1 MKFVLHISIIFA
13 LGTYGSIALA
23 QSSLEGVSTG
33 RYEIRK
39 APSSAKTRNPAS
51 EAATT
56 APEEVNVVLKAETG
70 KVKPVVESTT
80 KSSSPADIDL
90 KPLVLEQG
98 SVAAGNAEV
107 EEATKKEEVVE
118 PGIQEQA
125 ESLFSSKA
133 SKIYSFYRE
142 QIHPDDIRNNRVEI
156 DILPSMVYNDS
167 QSNYSFRDYQS
178 YFNALKFK
186 SSVWFTP
193 LIGVSGQILF
203 SMAAD
208 LDAMAADRSR
218 VSAKYEQMDLG
229 INFRKFFGISRKASS
244 LEFSVLYGDHKMT
257 VPSDALSRVRIKS
270 QGLGLGI
277 KSRIPTST
285 NYAWVLGGTFFP
297 RVQHSEEEAGL
308 AISSGSIAE
317 SSRVNLEFGGE
328 YKFTRESQ
336 MIWSVGLTTER
347 NVFDGAATVA
357 DPNTGATPSNVSVTN
372 STYLFSL
379 GYRWGH

>member
-1 MKFVLHISIIFA
+1 MKFVFQLSII
-13 LGTYGSIALA
+13 LTIACSGAYSLA

-39 APSSAKTRNPAS
+39 RSPAS
-51 EAATT
+51 EAPSA
-56 APEEVNVVLKAETG
+56 EDVDVVLKTP
-70 KVKPVVESTT
+70 KVDAKFSSASTSDSNT
-80 KSSSPADIDL
+80 PAVIDT
-90 KPLVLEQG
+90 KPLVLEPATPESEKTQT
-98 SVAAGNAEV
+98 ST
-107 EEATKKEEVVE
+107 EEPKVEEVVE

-156 DILPSMVYNDS
+156 DILPSLIYNDS

-178 YFNALKFK
+178 FFNALKFK
-186 SSVWFTP
+186 SNVWFTP

-208 LDAMAADRSR
+208 LDAMSADRSR
-218 VSAKYEQMDLG
+218 VSAKFEQMDLG
-229 INFRKFFGISRKASS
+229 INFRKFFGVSRKASS
-244 LEFSVLYGDHKMT
+244 LEFSVLYSDHKMT
-257 VPSDALSRVRIKS
+257 VPSDTLSRVRIKS

-277 KSRIPTST
+277 KSRIPSST
-285 NYAWVLGGTFFP
+285 NYAWVLGGSFFP
-297 RVQHSEEEAGL
+297 RVQHSEEETGL

-317 SSRVNLEFGGE
+317 SSRVGLELGGE

-336 MIWSVGLTTER
+336 MIWSLGMTTER
-347 NVFDGAATVA
+347 NMFNGTATVA
-357 DPNTGATPSNVSVTN
+357 DPNTGAAPSNVSVTN

>member
-1 MKFVLHISIIFA
+1 M
-13 LGTYGSIALA
+13 A
-23 QSSLEGVSTG
+23 QSSLEGVNTG
-33 RYEIRK
+33 RYEIRRAASTEK
-39 APSSAKTRNPAS
+39 KRSPAS
-51 EAATT
+51 EAS
-56 APEEVNVVLKAETG
+56 PSSEEVEVVLKTG
-70 KVKPVVESTT
+70 SGKAKPVAESQ
-80 KSSSPADIDL
+80 KGPSAPVDIDM
-90 KPLVLEQG
+90 KPLVLEQAPITDEK
-98 SVAAGNAEV
+98 SETGNARQ
-107 EEATKKEEVVE
+107 EEVVE

-156 DILPSMVYNDS
+156 DIMPSMVYNDS

-229 INFRKFFGISRKASS
+229 VNFRKFFGVSRKASS
-244 LEFSVLYGDHKMT
+244 LEFSILFSDHKMT
-257 VPSDALSRVRIKS
+257 VPSDTLSRVRIKS

-277 KSRIPTST
+277 KSRIPST
-285 NYAWVLGGTFFP
+285 MNYAWVLGGTFFP
-297 RVQHSEEEAGL
+297 RVQHAEEETGL

-317 SSRVNLEFGGE
+317 SSRVGLEFGGE

-336 MIWSVGLTTER
+336 MIWSVGLVTER
-347 NVFDGAATVA
+347 NIFDGAATVA
-357 DPNTGATPSNVSVTN
+357 DPNSGATPSNVSVTN